1 MAVLTANYSLSAQS
15 IFTSHTPARATHA
28 LPAPSLTMDKEQL
41 WTQDPDSRL
50 PWGKVAL
57 AGGVQ
62 TPVWLNE
69 WTHLTNVTSAPAM
82 CHILHAVL
90 NKKRLCSRGEAIYSK

>member
-15 IFTSHTPARATHA
+15 IFTSYTPARATHA

-41 WTQDPDSRL
+41 CAQDPDSRL
-50 PWGKVAL
+50 PQSEAAL

-69 WTHLTNVTSAPAM
+69 WTHLTNVTSAPAT
-82 CHILHAVL
+82 CHILYTVQ
-90 NKKRLCSRGEAIYSK
+90 NKKRLGSRGEAIYSK